1 MAHWQ
6 MFQVQWIFSQTAA
19 LTVTPAVQTD
29 SSNPGLGAVFLLM
42 RRLLLQGRVT
52 LEDVTMAFTQ
62 EEWQQ
67 LSSEQKNLYK
77 DVTLENYRNL
87 VSVGEQGFPQGHVK
101 PGA

>member
-1 MAHWQ
+1 
-6 MFQVQWIFSQTAA
+6 
-19 LTVTPAVQTD
+19 LTQD
-29 SSNPGLGAVFLLM
+29 SG
-42 RRLLLQGRVT
+42 VT

-87 VSVGEQGFPQGHVK
+87 VSVGEQGFPQALAVRCLLLWMGSWQNQDGDQRLVRCTSSKHREPWVS
-101 PGA
+101 GCERTLRFAG